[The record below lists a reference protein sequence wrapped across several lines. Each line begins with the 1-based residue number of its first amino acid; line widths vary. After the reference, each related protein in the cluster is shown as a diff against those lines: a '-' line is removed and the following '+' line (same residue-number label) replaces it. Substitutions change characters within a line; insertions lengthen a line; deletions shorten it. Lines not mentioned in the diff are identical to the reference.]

1 MAAYHVSVII
11 EIPDENDRRRERRR
25 AGHAG
30 SGCRT
35 HVADSEPHGLAA
47 MIAAIYR
54 NALMDDA
61 VKRVREQRK
70 QESQRK
76 KSVGRDKR
84 LRKIFAGEK
93 TKRPL
98 QGWPT

>member
-1 MAAYHVSVII
+1 
-11 EIPDENDRRRERRR
+11 
-25 AGHAG
+25 
-30 SGCRT
+30 
-35 HVADSEPHGLAA
+35 
-47 MIAAIYR
+47 
-54 NALMDDA
+54 MDDA

-98 QGWPT
+98 RGWPT

>member
-1 MAAYHVSVII
+1 
-11 EIPDENDRRRERRR
+11 
-25 AGHAG
+25 
-30 SGCRT
+30 
-35 HVADSEPHGLAA
+35 

-54 NALMDDA
+54 NAPLDDA

-98 QGWPT
+98 RGWPT

>member
-1 MAAYHVSVII
+1 MH
-11 EIPDENDRRRERRR
+11 
-25 AGHAG
+25 
-30 SGCRT
+30 
-35 HVADSEPHGLAA
+35 
-47 MIAAIYR
+47 
-54 NALMDDA
+54 DA

-93 TKRPL
+93 TKRPP